1 MKNRALF
8 VASLLLVICGTNCL
22 TAAAQSSDEMGI
34 AHIAPEAGRE
44 RARARLVEEVTR
56 AWEQGDERKQ
66 PLRLVVLDCDARGR
80 AYKSEMRQLF
90 PTGTA
95 HLPKQLQPRAIYTI
109 ALRGSRRIQYIG
121 HAERDGFRFVLF
133 RFMTDADNG
142 SGRAIKPR
150 P

>member
-34 AHIAPEAGRE
+34 VHIAPEPGRE
-44 RARARLVEEVTR
+44 RARAQLVEDITR
-56 AWEQGDERKQ
+56 DWEQGGKRKQ

-90 PTGTA
+90 PAGTA
-95 HLPKQLQPRAIYTI
+95 HLPERLQPRGIYTI
-109 ALRGSRRIQYIG
+109 TPRGGRRIQYIG

-133 RFMTDADNG
+133 RFITDADNG